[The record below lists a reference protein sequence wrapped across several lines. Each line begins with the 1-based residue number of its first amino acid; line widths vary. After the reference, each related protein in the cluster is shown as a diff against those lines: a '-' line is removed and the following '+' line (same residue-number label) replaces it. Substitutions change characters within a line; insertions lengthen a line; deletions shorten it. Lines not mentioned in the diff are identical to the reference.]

1 MFELHNPIGSRGDKT
16 GNGGFQSL
24 VLSNQYAQVSDATN
38 RQVEFSLSD
47 DVELLEVRVGWS
59 DSENSR
65 NLDQVAFWSQCFD
78 DHDEMIANSHRAM
91 VVPFVAGFAR
101 RCYFI
106 PILTPSNA
114 KKIIFTCNYID
125 IQVCIVSRTTFKELE
140 R

>member
-47 DVELLEVRVGWS
+47 DVELLEVRVGWL

-65 NLDQVAFWSQCFD
+65 
-78 DHDEMIANSHRAM
+78 
-91 VVPFVAGFAR
+91 
-101 RCYFI
+101 
-106 PILTPSNA
+106 
-114 KKIIFTCNYID
+114 
-125 IQVCIVSRTTFKELE
+125 
-140 R
+140 